1 MIALSNSCYVS
12 IDWKIPFSFTKKY
25 PQNIKTKLKNK
36 VTIKLSVPNKES
48 FSISFFNG
56 VFCCCLVLFF
66 NRSDRSS
73 VVTASS
79 ISYQYW
85 DTNFL
90 FLLRS
95 AHHIYISEYF
105 RTDHLI
111 KRTGLHVFRTNPL
124 VSNNCLDTAFWL
136 VFFFWYRCCFSCRYL
151 ELQISLSVSDLADS
165 PVILS
170 NLSPGRISYIL
181 SEMLKNHMTS
191 SKQEV
196 PEEISVFASYTSNR
210 SSRIVSSHQW
220 WQNTKT
226 DKIYNWKWKH

>member
-36 VTIKLSVPNKES
+36 VTIKLSVPIKES
-48 FSISFFNG
+48 FSISFLMVSF
-56 VFCCCLVLFF
+56 VVVLFF

-95 AHHIYISEYF
+95 AHHIYISEHF

-136 VFFFWYRCCFSCRYL
+136 FFFFGTGAVSAADTLNCR
-151 ELQISLSVSDLADS
+151 SVS
-165 PVILS
+165 
-170 NLSPGRISYIL
+170 
-181 SEMLKNHMTS
+181 
-191 SKQEV
+191 
-196 PEEISVFASYTSNR
+196 VFQT
-210 SSRIVSSHQW
+210 
-220 WQNTKT
+220 
-226 DKIYNWKWKH
+226 

>member
-1 MIALSNSCYVS
+1 MVALSNSCYVS

-95 AHHIYISEYF
+95 AHHIYISEHF

-136 VFFFWYRCCFSCRYL
+136 LFFFLVQVLFQ
-151 ELQISLSVSDLADS
+151 LQIPWTADQSQCFRLSWFHSYSFKLKSWQDIIYFIWDAQESHDLFKTGGS
-165 PVILS
+165 RGHICFCKLHQQPIFP
-170 NLSPGRISYIL
+170 NCFKP
-181 SEMLKNHMTS
+181 
-191 SKQEV
+191 
-196 PEEISVFASYTSNR
+196 SVVTEY
-210 SSRIVSSHQW
+210 
-220 WQNTKT
+220 
-226 DKIYNWKWKH
+226 